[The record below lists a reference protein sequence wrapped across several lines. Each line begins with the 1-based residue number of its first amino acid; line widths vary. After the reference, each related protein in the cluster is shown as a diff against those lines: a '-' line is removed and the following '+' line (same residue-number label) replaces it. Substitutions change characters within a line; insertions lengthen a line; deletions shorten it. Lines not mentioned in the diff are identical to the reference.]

1 MIKLKFDQNDSFEIK
16 PTIFPDKTSQVWKI
30 DDFRLDP
37 KPKFAKIEWY
47 WEEESELI
55 WINQLIC
62 LLYQL
67 KIEIYELYIPY
78 LPYARQDKEVSN
90 TSTFAKHVF
99 LEMLLKEHAGVVTT
113 LDAHSHHPAIRSYTP
128 TQIRKAMDLFDP
140 HFIVFPDAGAYYRY
154 SVRLSGIHT
163 IVIDKV
169 RNQLTGKIE
178 GLTLNED
185 LSEYHGA
192 EEGEKYKLL
201 IVDDLSDAG
210 GTFKFAS
217 KFLKEQVFPNSNIDV
232 GLYVTHFLNH
242 GDILSYAEAGISK
255 IYTTDSLTP
264 YRNRYNPVDENIV
277 KIIC

>member
-99 LEMLLKEHAGVVTT
+99 LEMLLKEHVGVVTT
-113 LDAHSHHPAIRSYTP
+113 LDSHSHHSAIRSYTP

-140 HFIVFPDAGAYYRY
+140 HLIVFPDVGAYNRY
-154 SVRLSGIHT
+154 AYGLSDIHVL
-163 IVIDKV
+163 VIDKV

-178 GLTLNED
+178 GLTLNKD
-185 LSEYHGA
+185 LSEYYGA

-201 IVDDLSDAG
+201 IVDDLVDG
-210 GTFKFAS
+210 GMTYIKAS
-217 KFLKEQVFPNSNIDV
+217 EFLKQELFPQSSVEI
-232 GLYVTHFLNH
+232 GLYVTH
-242 GDILSYAEAGISK
+242 GIFSKGASVLFDSGINK
-255 IYTTDSLTP
+255 IYTTDSLEA
-264 YRNRYNPVDENIV
+264 YRNRYNVDISGV
-277 KIIC
+277 TIIK

>member
-1 MIKLKFDQNDSFEIK
+1 MIRLNGVEII
-16 PTIFPDKTSQVWKI
+16 PTIFPDKSSQIWKL
-30 DDFRLDP
+30 DDKLIQE
-37 KPKFAKIEWY
+37 KFAKIDWY

-99 LEMLLKEHAGVVTT
+99 LEMLLKEHVGVVTT
-113 LDAHSHHPAIRSYTP
+113 LDSHSHHSAIRSYTP

-140 HFIVFPDAGAYYRY
+140 HLIVFPDVGAYNRY
-154 SVRLSGIHT
+154 AYGLSDIHVL
-163 IVIDKV
+163 VIDKV

-178 GLTLNED
+178 GLTLNKD

-201 IVDDLSDAG
+201 IVDDLVDG
-210 GTFKFAS
+210 GMTYIKAS
-217 KFLKEQVFPNSNIDV
+217 EFLKQELFPQSSVEI
-232 GLYVTHFLNH
+232 GLYITH
-242 GDILSYAEAGISK
+242 GIFSKGASVLFDSGINK
-255 IYTTDSLTP
+255 IYTTDSLEA
-264 YRNRYNPVDENIV
+264 YRNRYNVDISGV
-277 KIIC
+277 TIIK

>member
-1 MIKLKFDQNDSFEIK
+1 MIKLKLGNNDSYEIK

-30 DDFRLDP
+30 DDWRLEP
-37 KPKFAKIEWY
+37 NPVFAKIEWY

-67 KIEIYELYIPY
+67 GIEIDDLYIPY

-90 TSTFAKHVF
+90 TTTFAKQVF
-99 LEMLLKEHAGVVTT
+99 LEMLLKEHVSRVST
-113 LDAHSHHPAIRSYTP
+113 LDAHSEHPAIRSYAP
-128 TQIRKAMDLFDP
+128 THIRKAMDMFDP
-140 HFIVFPDAGAYYRY
+140 HLIVFPDAGAYNRY
-154 SVRLSGIHT
+154 SYGLSDIHVL
-163 IVIDKV
+163 VIDKV

-178 GLTLNED
+178 GLTLNQE
-185 LSEYHGA
+185 LSEYQGA
-192 EEGEKYKLL
+192 EEGEDYKLL
-201 IVDDLSDAG
+201 IVDDLSDYG

-217 KFLKEQVFPNSNIDV
+217 KFLKEQLYPNSNVDV

-242 GDILSYAEAGISK
+242 GDINSYAEAGISK

-277 KIIC
+277 KIIY